1 MALGLRAGRE
11 IDMVERSHVE
21 KQLYDAIKHGIR
33 PSESEL
39 EAIVGGESVPGRSP
53 RRSISG
59 SPTMRSGTSSDGV
72 RVAVLCVVGRAQASG
87 SGPRPGR
94 GNSRSYGGYLSHQVP
109 EEMVAV
115 HVCRTSAFHADC
127 LGLRG
132 NDTSRLLRPRLH
144 ERREMGGRLH
154 AGEGRI
160 RRHVPGASGHLHPTT
175 MVGVSERRVPI
186 AS

>member
-1 MALGLRAGRE
+1 M
-11 IDMVERSHVE
+11 
-21 KQLYDAIKHGIR
+21 
-33 PSESEL
+33 
-39 EAIVGGESVPGRSP
+39 
-53 RRSISG
+53 
-59 SPTMRSGTSSDGV
+59 

-132 NDTSRLLRPRLH
+132 NDTSRLLRHVRVYTSDGKWVGGCMPEKAGFVATYPEPRDIFIPQQWSVSPSGEFLSQVEGTRGIYVPLVGT
-144 ERREMGGRLH
+144 ERVEWV
-154 AGEGRI
+154 A
-160 RRHVPGASGHLHPTT
+160 PGPDPTGPA
-175 MVGVSERRVPI
+175 V
-186 AS
+186 